1 MRQSQ
6 HKNSLLLKLG
16 VILITS
22 ALLSACASTSLQAP
36 CDQYASFCG
45 SKTKI
50 NHW

>member
-1 MRQSQ
+1 M
-6 HKNSLLLKLG
+6 KIKLI
-16 VILITS
+16 ILVVLAGLMTG
-22 ALLSACASTSLQAP
+22 CASEGMKSP